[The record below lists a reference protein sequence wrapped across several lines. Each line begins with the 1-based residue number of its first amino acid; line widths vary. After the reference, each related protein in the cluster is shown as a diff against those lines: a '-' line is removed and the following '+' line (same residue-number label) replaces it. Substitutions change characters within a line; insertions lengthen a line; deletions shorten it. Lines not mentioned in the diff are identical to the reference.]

1 MNYPTFFNT
10 IPNITLQDPLSNFLG
25 TFEDGIVEFSYLDVV
40 KSAGHSCPTVAGAY
54 ITTLKGL
61 EALYGD
67 ETPTRGNIAVSL
79 KDDMQEGVTGVIAN
93 VITQITGATE
103 LSGFKGLNGKFA
115 RHSLMHFNADINGA
129 VEFKRLD
136 NNKSVTVSYDHS
148 SIAGN
153 PKMQELMGKMM
164 QEVATEDEKLEFGQ
178 IWQQRVSNI
187 FDRADD
193 VVFIN
198 KENV

>member
-25 TFEDGIVEFSYLDVV
+25 TFEDGVVEFSYLDVV

-54 ITTLKGL
+54 ITTFKGL

-115 RHSLMHFNADINGA
+115 RHNLMHFNANINGA

-153 PKMQELMGKMM
+153 PKMQELMGKLM
-164 QEVATEDEKLEFGQ
+164 QGAATPEEKKEFGEL
-178 IWQQRVSNI
+178 WQNRVEAI
-187 FDRADD
+187 FNGIDE
-193 VVFIN
+193 VITVS
-198 KENV
+198 